1 MPRCG
6 RGGGHSGGCW
16 VPPVPANRRQPLPW
30 IGCPCR
36 PPPQPPP
43 QPRQPYHAPLRL
55 PPLQLH
61 SLTAKS
67 TAPLFGSRG
76 GIAGGVPVDG
86 ALPTGEGGQGG
97 RARSLVE
104 QPASPREGALTV
116 LAAKA
121 ADLMAPLARVGA
133 GAPPPPPPHEIPKEW
148 LEVGAGGWSVDAGC
162 MHASCMDG
170 PCCWVPG
177 LAAARFPVLLFFSL
191 MDSHGAARPAA
202 LPCETQ
208 HPTCSPP
215 GCARLPAGRHP
226 RHVAQAVPE

>member
-16 VPPVPANRRQPLPW
+16 VPPVPANRRQPLPR

-55 PPLQLH
+55 PPPQLH
-61 SLTAKS
+61 SLTAKT

-76 GIAGGVPVDG
+76 GIAGGVRVDG

-148 LEVGAGGWSVDAGC
+148 LEVGAGGWLEGAGC
-162 MHASCMDG
+162 MACIVHG
-170 PCCWVPG
+170 W
-177 LAAARFPVLLFFSL
+177 LLL
-191 MDSHGAARPAA
+191 LDAW
-202 LPCETQ
+202 
-208 HPTCSPP
+208 P
-215 GCARLPAGRHP
+215 GCWLLCSSSVLQPDRLPWRSA
-226 RHVAQAVPE
+226 ACSAAT